1 MRSTH
6 HAPAGGGPGAHR
18 TNQRVMAGRTLAL
31 LGDSILDNAPYTGP
45 EPDTAT
51 HLQRL
56 LGPDWDVLLLARDG
70 AVMRDV
76 PHQLRRLRGR
86 PDLAVLSIGG
96 NDAIEHIGLLD
107 RPAASS
113 AEVLDELVGI
123 VDAFARHY
131 EEVARA
137 VAERAHRTLLCTIYD
152 VRLEPARYAR
162 LVRVPV
168 ALLDDV
174 IIRTGARLG
183 LDVLDVRSVCT
194 DDADFVLQIEPS
206 ARGAAKIAAA
216 IAAAARDGDGLAT
229 GRLFTG

>member
-1 MRSTH
+1 
-6 HAPAGGGPGAHR
+6 
-18 TNQRVMAGRTLAL
+18 MATRTLAL
-31 LGDSILDNAPYTGP
+31 LGDSILDNAPYTRP
-45 EPDTAT
+45 APDTAT

-56 LGPDWDVLLLARDG
+56 LGPDWDVVLLARDG

-76 PHQLRRLRGR
+76 PHQLRRLGGR

-96 NDAIEHIGLLD
+96 NDAIEHIDLLD
-107 RPAASS
+107 RPASGS
-113 AEVLDELVGI
+113 AEVLEELVGI

-137 VAERAHRTLLCTIYD
+137 VAERVQRTLLCTIYD

>member
-76 PHQLRRLRGR
+76 PHQLRRL
-86 PDLAVLSIGG
+86 
-96 NDAIEHIGLLD
+96 IGLLD

>member
-1 MRSTH
+1 
-6 HAPAGGGPGAHR
+6 
-18 TNQRVMAGRTLAL
+18 MAGRTLAL
-31 LGDSILDNAPYTGP
+31 LGDSILDNAPYTGL

-56 LGPDWDVLLLARDG
+56 LEPDWDVRLLARDG

-76 PHQLRRLRGR
+76 PHQLRRLGGR

-107 RPAASS
+107 RHASGS
-113 AEVLDELVGI
+113 AEVLDELLGI
-123 VDAFARHY
+123 VDAFARNY

-137 VAERAHRTLLCTIYD
+137 VAERAERTLLCTIYD

-194 DDADFVLQIEPS
+194 HDADFVLQIEPS
-206 ARGAAKIAAA
+206 AQGAAKIAAA
-216 IAAAARDGDGLAT
+216 IAAAARDGAGLTAA
-229 GRLFTG
+229 RVFTG